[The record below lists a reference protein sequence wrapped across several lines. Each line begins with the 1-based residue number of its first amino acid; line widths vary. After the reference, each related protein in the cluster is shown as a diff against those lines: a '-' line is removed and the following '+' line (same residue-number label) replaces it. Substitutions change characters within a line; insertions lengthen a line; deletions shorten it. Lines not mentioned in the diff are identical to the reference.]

1 MKDIDSRLY
10 IDSWRAINKSLFKAY
25 IDCYQKL
32 ANEKALDPKKT
43 LVEALEANGV
53 RGNVKEKDYGAAYV
67 PARELGIFYEKDGHY
82 LLGHYAG
89 LVSEGKM
96 SYEDYMKVYCLNY
109 LTVINN
115 VVLSPLMVI
124 VKQSLGKG
132 FSKTKDEIFN
142 DCQDNF
148 SSGVNNSLAKSA
160 LNRFLGRA
168 CESELLQKT
177 KSKFSVKNDIVY
189 EDSVFNRESI
199 SPEDF
204 KAKYYGGSK
213 ENHANYVTQMINKI
227 VPSNVFAEENPIDK
241 KYDGPLNQILYG
253 PPGTGK
259 TYTTITRA
267 LDIIGVSYDDYPDAQ
282 DKFRLELGK
291 RIEFVTM
298 HQSFSY
304 EDFVQGLKPQKSEDG
319 TSITF
324 DYKNGVFKEI
334 CRRAHILSKEF
345 EIHRDPT
352 KKIDFDVV
360 FNYSFKSFFEL
371 NEPVVISRGS
381 TNFKIININ
390 DRTLKFETSTGNSG
404 PTYNLS
410 KETLRKIYERGTNDI
425 ILSGNK
431 GYFDSLLDFLNQNA
445 QSLKTSKFNIGD
457 TSDKKEPTSVNHV
470 IILDEINRANIS
482 RVFGELIALIEEDKR
497 GGKLFSTLPSGEQ
510 FTVPENLYIIGTM
523 NTADKSIALVDIAL
537 RRRFR
542 FEALYPDAGMLR
554 TVLEN
559 KGVGE
564 DEINKRVY
572 LMEAL
577 NAIVRAKKSVDFEIG
592 HSYFMSAGSLEQII
606 EEQILPLLSEYFMYD
621 LKAVKN
627 LLEKPQ
633 KDHGKN
639 TLLSTGILFDKA
651 WFADRGLLR
660 LERQN
665 DNIVLYAVPESGS
678 SALETTETEIDSAD

>member
-1 MKDIDSRLY
+1 M
-10 IDSWRAINKSLFKAY
+10 AY
-25 IDCYQKL
+25 IDCYLKL
-32 ANEKALDPKKT
+32 SNDKTLDPKKT
-43 LVEALEANGV
+43 MVEALED
-53 RGNVKEKDYGAAYV
+53 RGIKNSVTEKDYGAAYV

-82 LLGHYAG
+82 LFGHYAS
-89 LVSEGKM
+89 LVSKGKM

-109 LTVINN
+109 LTVIND

-132 FSKTKDEIFN
+132 SSKTKDEIFN

-189 EDSVFNRESI
+189 EDSVFNHESI
-199 SPEDF
+199 SLEDF

-213 ENHANYVTQMINKI
+213 ENHANYVAEMINKI
-227 VPSNVFAEENPIDK
+227 VPSNVFAEENPNDK
-241 KYDGPLNQILYG
+241 KYDGSLNQILYG

-267 LDIIGVSYDDYPDAQ
+267 LDIIGVVYDDYLDAQ

-304 EDFVQGLKPQKSEDG
+304 EDFVQGLKPLKSEDG
-319 TSITF
+319 KSIFF

-334 CRRAHILSKEF
+334 CRRADAISNGDENRTEGIELNNSDICRIAFFLAKFNGKKKGEKKANEALGYKSDMDTFKGVGELIGEKENALKN
-345 EIHRDPT
+345 HRD
-352 KKIDFDVV
+352 KFDFM
-360 FNYSFKSFFEL
+360 FNDREGYTARAGWTPRNSDGVLDTSPKWPYRETYNEL
-371 NEPVVISRGS
+371 NSKDFNEVFQIVSGLLKKGS
-381 TNFKIININ
+381 LNTVEENIN
-390 DRTLKFETSTGNSG
+390 NENF
-404 PTYNLS
+404 
-410 KETLRKIYERGTNDI
+410 
-425 ILSGNK
+425 
-431 GYFDSLLDFLNQNA
+431 
-445 QSLKTSKFNIGD
+445 
-457 TSDKKEPTSVNHV
+457 V

-633 KDHGKN
+633 KDHEKN

-651 WFADRGLLR
+651 WFTDRGLLR